1 MKGIVKWFNDKKGY
15 GFIKCEENEK
25 DIYIHFSDINKNGYR
40 TLYKNDLVEFDY
52 DKKKNKA
59 INLKVITNEESIW
72 NL

>member
-1 MKGIVKWFNDKKGY
+1 MKGTVKWFNDKKGY
-15 GFIKCEENEK
+15 GFIKCDDYEN

-52 DKKKNKA
+52 DKEKNKA
-59 INLKVITNEESIW
+59 INLKVINNEESIW